1 MSSMWP
7 VMLVTLVSP
16 ALYKVART
24 SEEIKVKDEE
34 MVNNYQRQIRSFLCL
49 C

>member
-16 ALYKVART
+16 VLYKAART
-24 SEEIKVKDEE
+24 SEEMKLKDEE
-34 MVNNYQRQIRSFLCL
+34 MVNNYQRQ
-49 C
+49 